1 MPFETRLLIMFF
13 PGGLLVISAGF
24 LPDVV
29 PDFATAMGIL
39 GLALLI
45 IWPIITITAHVRHS
59 RKLERGET
67 ADHLHS
73 FVSAVERF
81 TFAVVLPSAVLG
93 GVGALFLFSEGDDS
107 DFAWVKSFVGIS
119 LFGVLGAYLLRLVR
133 RRSAL
138 TLRIIGAALGVCG
151 LAGIVAAIASL
162 RGGAITVIG
171 GVILA
176 VACVGLVAL
185 GGWAAV
191 TGRNTFKRA
200 D

>member
-24 LPDVV
+24 LLDVV

-45 IWPIITITAHVRHS
+45 IWPITAHVRHS

-93 GVGALFLFSEGDDS
+93 GVGALFLFSEGDDP
-107 DFAWVKSFVGIS
+107 DLEWVKSFVGIS
-119 LFGVLGAYLLRLVR
+119 LLGLLGAYLLRLVR

-191 TGRNTFKRA
+191 SGRNTFKRA

>member
-24 LPDVV
+24 LLDVV

-45 IWPIITITAHVRHS
+45 IWPITAHVRHS

-93 GVGALFLFSEGDDS
+93 GVGALFLFSEGDDP
-107 DFAWVKSFVGIS
+107 DLEWVKSFVGMS
-119 LFGVLGAYLLRLVR
+119 LLGLLGAYLLRLVR

>member
-1 MPFETRLLIMFF
+1 M
-13 PGGLLVISAGF
+13 
-24 LPDVV
+24 
-29 PDFATAMGIL
+29 
-39 GLALLI
+39 
-45 IWPIITITAHVRHS
+45 
-59 RKLERGET
+59 
-67 ADHLHS
+67 
-73 FVSAVERF
+73 
-81 TFAVVLPSAVLG
+81 LG
-93 GVGALFLFSEGDDS
+93 GVGALFLFSEGDDP
-107 DFAWVKSFVGIS
+107 DLEWVKSFVGMS
-119 LFGVLGAYLLRLVR
+119 LLGLLGAYLLRLVR